1 MMRGWD
7 EQLRLPSWVT
17 QSKAYV
23 VYFALDLFAVFTVCI
38 IVHRMIFG
46 HAFVGADL
54 PDPYNNSSI
63 IVIIGYT
70 YIVYYINKKILGSD
84 RRIENYKKIFDAWD
98 KGTRMRWRFYVISI
112 MVSIFA
118 VLMIVVEVDKN
129 GLNPKSWNWN

>member
-63 IVIIGYT
+63 IVIIAYT
-70 YIVYYINKKILGSD
+70 SIVYYINKKILGSD
-84 RRIENYKKIFDAWD
+84 RRPD
-98 KGTRMRWRFYVISI
+98 
-112 MVSIFA
+112 
-118 VLMIVVEVDKN
+118 
-129 GLNPKSWNWN
+129 LNRHRRRHRSNHE